1 MNTKFS
7 TITMTFFAWTS
18 IFVGQLGTAQASQV
32 QVTQIVFAG
41 AEAKMGMNLFK
52 FQMKNHRSDLSLSLK
67 FISVEKEVDFDIHG
81 MKAKDI
87 KKRLVRAIK
96 QNNNCEVIKENE
108 VDQINAQAEY
118 HDCLAHAKDP
128 ETIKTMNQ
136 KQFPSWKVRLVA
148 EGKLSVARE
157 EMVLEVVNP
166 DSDAASIISS
176 LANQVQDE
184 LNFRR
189 PNSGKISVLTQ
200 YVQQP

>member
-1 MNTKFS
+1 MNSKIS
-7 TITMTFFAWTS
+7 TIAMTFFAFAS
-18 IFVGQLGTAQASQV
+18 IFVGHLGTAQAGQV

-41 AEAKMGMNLFK
+41 SEAKMGMNLFK
-52 FQMKNHRSDLSLSLK
+52 FQMKNHHSDLSLNLK
-67 FISVEKEVDFDIHG
+67 FVSLEKEVDFDIHG

-87 KKRLVRAIK
+87 KKRLVKAIE

-108 VDQINAQAEY
+108 ADQINALAEY
-118 HDCLAHAKDP
+118 HECLAHAKDP
-128 ETIKTMNQ
+128 ETIKAMNQ

-148 EGKLSVARE
+148 EGKLSVAHE

-166 DSDAASIISS
+166 DSDAVSIISS
-176 LANQVQDE
+176 LASQVQDE